1 MFSAGQYR
9 STEKG
14 NTYICYV
21 SENIMFS
28 NLRLTAIFFSLI
40 HLDHFQAMKKCVKKF
55 FESRRSGGY
64 PDLSGS
70 TNKKTLAFYVCRLH

>member
-28 NLRLTAIFFSLI
+28 NLRLTAIFFFFNPFRPFPS
-40 HLDHFQAMKKCVKKF
+40 DEKMCKKIF
-55 FESRRSGGY
+55 
-64 PDLSGS
+64 
-70 TNKKTLAFYVCRLH
+70 